1 MEGASLRPK
10 KGHKKQRERPS
21 RFDGGGTL
29 SRCDLLFDELEVLE
43 IDLQIL
49 SADVRDAQFASG
61 HATEFVARVDDGVV
75 VAVVQE
81 ADFTPSAVGEE
92 FEAEFSSHLGHAEV
106 EVHAGKGDVAVAF
119 NRERT
124 VFLPVDDSSF

>member
-1 MEGASLRPK
+1 M
-10 KGHKKQRERPS
+10 
-21 RFDGGGTL
+21 
-29 SRCDLLFDELEVLE
+29 FDELEVLE

-61 HATEFVARVDDGVV
+61 HAAEFVARVDDGVV

-81 ADFTPSAVGEE
+81 TDFTPSAVGEE
-92 FEAEFSSHLGHAEV
+92 FEAEVSSHLGHAEV

-124 VFLPVDDSSF
+124 VFLPVDDFQCGSHSDVVASDTDGKQGELGDVRGQFEGVVVGR